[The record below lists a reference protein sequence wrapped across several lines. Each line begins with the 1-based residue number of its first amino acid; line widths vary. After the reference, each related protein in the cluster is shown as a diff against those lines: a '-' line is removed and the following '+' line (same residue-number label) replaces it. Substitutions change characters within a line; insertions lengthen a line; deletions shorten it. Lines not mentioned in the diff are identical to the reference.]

1 MVGPR
6 QCGKSILVTFDRTT
20 GAGGDLSG
28 SRAAQEGQ
36 NWTLS
41 FNMITEPLR
50 MSVKLPI
57 HLLGDRKYIVV
68 EGTPFSPGV
77 CDYGGEFKRSAFE

>member
-1 MVGPR
+1 
-6 QCGKSILVTFDRTT
+6 
-20 GAGGDLSG
+20 
-28 SRAAQEGQ
+28 
-36 NWTLS
+36 
-41 FNMITEPLR
+41 MITEPLR